1 LAEAGTVPPG
11 NGAESALWEGVVFW
25 GQGDD
30 DGGIDLLFL
39 LFLLLQDWLQ
49 EAGTV
54 PPGNGAESA
63 LWEGEEVSEADLI
76 ARMSPT
82 ERAAYEEKKLKMRK
96 AMVGVALVL
105 HVQVLCTCSMGEYV
119 TWAFS
124 PNNNGIAHQG

>member
-1 LAEAGTVPPG
+1 LVLQSWNP
-11 NGAESALWEGVVFW
+11 
-25 GQGDD
+25 
-30 DGGIDLLFL
+30 
-39 LFLLLQDWLQ
+39 LLLMLLLLLLLCVQDWLQ

-96 AMVGVALVL
+96 AMVSVCPAGGGPLPL
-105 HVQVLCTCSMGEYV
+105 IPPHHHHHRHHHHHYHHHH
-119 TWAFS
+119 
-124 PNNNGIAHQG
+124 HQS

>member
-1 LAEAGTVPPG
+1 MPLQDWLQEAGTVPPG
-11 NGAESALWEGVVFW
+11 NGAESALWEGEEEASAAKVDAFRCCL
-25 GQGDD
+25 QD
-30 DGGIDLLFL
+30 IFL
-39 LFLLLQDWLQ
+39 LLPLQDWLQ

-96 AMVGVALVL
+96 AMVRVCVGGGGT
-105 HVQVLCTCSMGEYV
+105 H
-119 TWAFS
+119 
-124 PNNNGIAHQG
+124 N